1 MTKSCRDCS
10 QTVRDMSASQMLVI
24 YCLGTSEEPM
34 RGDVDLQTVLFLS
47 SIELPDLF
55 EGIFVFQQHVNGPF
69 SERIFEDVT
78 AIIEDGYASSSDF
91 KLSNEGKEIYI
102 EVERHLG
109 EPLKSTIQK
118 NMEFVSGLTKE
129 ELQTFIYAT
138 FPDYII
144 DSEVQME
151 IQRNRVKNAISML
164 MKEKVTASQAAK
176 VAGMGYNEF
185 ENHLNTLKIRWK
197 S

>member
-1 MTKSCRDCS
+1 MTRSCRDYG
-10 QTVRDMSASQMLVI
+10 QIVRDMSASQTLVI

-34 RGDVDLQTVLFLS
+34 RGDVDLQTLLFLS

-55 EGIFVFQQHVNGPF
+55 EGTFVFQQHANGPF

-78 AIIEDGYASSSDF
+78 AIFKDGYASGSDL
-91 KLSNEGKEIYI
+91 KLSNEGKEIYK
-102 EVERHLG
+102 EVEKHIE

-118 NMEFVSGLTKE
+118 NMEFVSGLTKQ

-138 FPDYII
+138 FPDYIV
-144 DSEVQME
+144 DSEVRME

-176 VAGMGYNEF
+176 VAGMGYDEF
-185 ENHLNTLKIRWK
+185 ENHLRVR
-197 S
+197 

>member
-1 MTKSCRDCS
+1 M
-10 QTVRDMSASQMLVI
+10 A
-24 YCLGTSEEPM
+24 
-34 RGDVDLQTVLFLS
+34 
-47 SIELPDLF
+47 
-55 EGIFVFQQHVNGPF
+55 EGIWILYAHIRYCIDCDCGACDCCYCCILLDESWIE
-69 SERIFEDVT
+69 SE
-78 AIIEDGYASSSDF
+78 SSRWC
-91 KLSNEGKEIYI
+91 EGKEIYK
-102 EVERHLG
+102 EVEKHIE

-118 NMEFVSGLTKE
+118 NIEFVSGLTKQ

-144 DSEVQME
+144 DSEVRMK

>member
-1 MTKSCRDCS
+1 MTRSCEDCS
-10 QTVRDMSASQMLVI
+10 QMVCGMSASQTLVI

-34 RGDVDLQTVLFLS
+34 RGDVDLQTLLFLS

-55 EGIFVFQQHVNGPF
+55 EGVFVFQQHVNGPF

-78 AIIEDGYASSSDF
+78 AIIKDGYTSGSDF
-91 KLSNEGKEIYI
+91 KLSNEGKEIYKEI
-102 EVERHLG
+102 EKHIE

-118 NMEFVSGLTKE
+118 NIEFVSGLTKQ

-138 FPDYII
+138 FPDYIV
-144 DSEVQME
+144 DSEVRMK

-164 MKEKVTASQAAK
+164 MKEKITASQAAK
-176 VAGMGYNEF
+176 VAGMGYDEF

>member
-1 MTKSCRDCS
+1 MTRSCRDYG
-10 QTVRDMSASQMLVI
+10 QIVRDMSASQTLVI

-34 RGDVDLQTVLFLS
+34 RGDVDLQTLLFLS

-55 EGIFVFQQHVNGPF
+55 EGIFVFQQHANGPF

-78 AIIEDGYASSSDF
+78 AIIKDGYASGSDF
-91 KLSNEGKEIYI
+91 KLSNEGKEIYK
-102 EVERHLG
+102 EVEKHIE

-118 NMEFVSGLTKE
+118 NMEFVSGLTKQ

-138 FPDYII
+138 FPDYIV
-144 DSEVQME
+144 DSEVRMK

-164 MKEKVTASQAAK
+164 MKEKITASQAAK

-185 ENHLNTLKIRWK
+185 ENHLNTLKMRWK

>member
-1 MTKSCRDCS
+1 MTRSCRDYS
-10 QTVRDMSASQMLVI
+10 QIVRDTSASQILVI

-34 RGDVDLQTVLFLS
+34 SGDVDLQTVLFLS

-55 EGIFVFQQHVNGPF
+55 EGVFVFQQHVNGPF

-78 AIIEDGYASSSDF
+78 AIIKDGYASGSDL
-91 KLSNEGKEIYI
+91 KLSNE
-102 EVERHLG
+102 EVEKHIE
-109 EPLKSTIQK
+109 EPLKCTIQK
-118 NMEFVSGLTKE
+118 NMEFVSGLTKQ

-138 FPDYII
+138 FPDYIV
-144 DSEVQME
+144 DSEVRMK

-164 MKEKVTASQAAK
+164 MKEKITASQAAK
-176 VAGMGYNEF
+176 VAGMGYDEF